1 MQTVGKVVFYIKSKR
16 NENFKKTRE
25 VVTRNQDLIDIGA
38 EIVKHLQ
45 DFHETDSPVVNLI
58 DKCESCI
65 IKKNKQAVIHEEVYI
80 DFLYKV
86 YVDQKE
92 RSLLVSMSSLGD
104 KTLCKVTVDKL
115 NNFIKAKG
123 GERYEIWRANEMDW
137 Q

>member
-92 RSLLVSMSSLGD
+92 RSLLVSMSSLGE

>member
-92 RSLLVSMSSLGD
+92 RSLLVSMSSLGE

-123 GERYEIWRANEMDW
+123 GERYEI
-137 Q
+137 